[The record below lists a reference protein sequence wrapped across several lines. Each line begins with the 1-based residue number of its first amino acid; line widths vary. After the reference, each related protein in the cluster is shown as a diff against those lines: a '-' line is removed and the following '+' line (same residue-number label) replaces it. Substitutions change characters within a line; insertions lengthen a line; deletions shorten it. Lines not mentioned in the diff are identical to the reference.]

1 MYLCFFIF
9 GKKLSR
15 AYVFLYITCRIE
27 IQFYL
32 LTYLKHARDNQVLEY
47 IRRKKRAIILLDNDV
62 VEKKC
67 QTIFNVFCR
76 YSCSNN
82 VNFF

>member
-1 MYLCFFIF
+1 MFFFILHAELKYSF
-9 GKKLSR
+9 
-15 AYVFLYITCRIE
+15 T
-27 IQFYL
+27 YL